1 MIQSYTQ
8 NPSFGD
14 ATTFQEELDSTIL
27 KVQKLEADLH
37 YLNLILKEFDSQLE
51 EKKSSQKQAP
61 LTPNLSPKLS
71 ADSPVSSRASSAG
84 YGTIST
90 GSEGDSD
97 DSDVVVALYDYD
109 GLCGESSIAMIAGEL
124 FIIEGED
131 EDGWTKVRRK
141 NITEEGYQ
149 GFVPTSYLTMAES
162 SYK

>member
-149 GFVPTSYLTMAES
+149 GFVPTSYLTIAES
-162 SYK
+162 SY

>member
-109 GLCGESSIAMIAGEL
+109 GLCGESTIAMIAGEL

-141 NITEEGYQ
+141 NITEDICQ
-149 GFVPTSYLTMAES
+149 GFVPTCYLILVERSYE
-162 SYK
+162 

>member
-90 GSEGDSD
+90 SSEGDSD
-97 DSDVVVALYDYD
+97 DSDIVIALYDYD
-109 GLCGESSIAMIAGEL
+109 GQCGESSIAMIAGEL
-124 FIIEGED
+124 FIREGED

-141 NITEEGYQ
+141 NITEGRVQ
-149 GFVPTSYLTMAES
+149 GFVPSSYLKLVES
-162 SYK
+162 SYE

>member
-109 GLCGESSIAMIAGEL
+109 GQCGESSIAMIAGEL

-141 NITEEGYQ
+141 NITEERVQ
-149 GFVPTSYLTMAES
+149 GFVPTSYLTMVES

>member
-1 MIQSYTQ
+1 MVLK
-8 NPSFGD
+8 
-14 ATTFQEELDSTIL
+14 ELD
-27 KVQKLEADLH
+27 
-37 YLNLILKEFDSQLE
+37 YQLE
-51 EKKSSQKQAP
+51 EKKSSKKQASHP
-61 LTPNLSPKLS
+61 PSPCPKIS
-71 ADSPVSSRASSAG
+71 ADSLVSSRASSAG

-141 NITEEGYQ
+141 NITEGRVQ
-149 GFVPTSYLTMAES
+149 GFVPSSYLKLVES
-162 SYK
+162 SYE